1 LAAAIEW
8 QAKEFASRT
17 GILCQVSV
25 PPGELRLDGDRAIA
39 VFRIFQECLTNVSR
53 HAEAHSVLGSLSQQ
67 NEILLLAVE
76 DDGKGFYESEVAG
89 SLGILGM
96 KERAQVFGGGVQVSS
111 SPGKGTKVTVHIP
124 LEAASAGRINDE
136 HIDS

>member
-1 LAAAIEW
+1 
-8 QAKEFASRT
+8 
-17 GILCQVSV
+17 
-25 PPGELRLDGDRAIA
+25 
-39 VFRIFQECLTNVSR
+39 
-53 HAEAHSVLGSLSQQ
+53 VLGSLSQQ

-76 DDGKGFYESEVAG
+76 DDGTGFYESEVAG